1 MVRKVK
7 KMTYF
12 VVKGVSQNGTETQ
25 IKATQDGELEVRA
38 ISETILEH
46 ASSKGEA
53 YAWRSTNSDINAG
66 DTRLFIKN
74 TSDKFLVLSYAE
86 FEPANVVCSYDIG
99 IGAETTTPTGTSIT
113 GVNLNGTISVSESYE
128 AYDDETAV
136 SDTVPIKSVTVSTT
150 ESYRTELDGFILGKN
165 QYIQINQETEST
177 SGRVSVFGHF
187 EEELI

>member
-1 MVRKVK
+1 
-7 KMTYF
+7 MTYF
-12 VVKGVSQNGTETQ
+12 VVKGVSNSGTETQ

-38 ISETILEH
+38 IVETELEH
-46 ASSKGEA
+46 ASANGRA
-53 YAWRSTNSDINAG
+53 YAWRSNATDIDAG

-74 TSDKFLVLSYAE
+74 TSDKFLILSYAI

-99 IGAETTTPTGTSIT
+99 MANGTTTPTGTVIT
-113 GVNLNGTISVSESYE
+113 ATNLNGTITVSESYD

-136 SDTVPIKSVTVSTT
+136 ADATPVVSYTVGTT
-150 ESYRTELDGFILGKN
+150 ESLRADLDGYILGKN

-177 SGRVSVFGHF
+177 SGRVTVFGHF

>member
-1 MVRKVK
+1 
-7 KMTYF
+7 MTYF

-38 ISETILEH
+38 ITETMLEH

-53 YAWRSTNSDINAG
+53 YAWRSENSDIDAG
-66 DTRLFIKN
+66 DTRLFVKN

-86 FEPANVVCSYDIG
+86 FTPANAVCSYDIG
-99 IGAETTTPTGTSIT
+99 IGSETTTPTGTSVT
-113 GVNLNGTISVSESYE
+113 ATNLNGTISVAESYL

-136 SDTVPIKSVTVSTT
+136 ADATPIKSVTVSTT
-150 ESYRTELDGFILGKN
+150 QSYRTELDGFILGKN

-177 SGRVSVFGHF
+177 SGRVTVVAHF
-187 EEELI
+187 EEELV